1 VASSR
6 RTLQPGRRLG
16 PYEVLSTLGIG
27 GMGEVYRARDH
38 RLERDVALKVLSFE
52 SSTDPE
58 ALARFAREARAV
70 AALSHPGILAIFDV
84 GEDDGIRYAVTELLH
99 GDTLRVVLQD
109 GPLPWR
115 RAAEL
120 VCGLADALAAAH
132 DRGIVHRD
140 LKPENLI
147 LTAGDRLKVLD
158 FGLARTH
165 RSDAAADELRTTAG
179 QLMGTVGYMS
189 PEQARGDDAGPPSDV
204 FSLGCVL
211 HEMLSGS
218 RPFAQAVA
226 VDEMWAT
233 LHAEPAPLAVPAP
246 RDLDGLRRRCLERDP
261 SRRPTAP
268 DLARE
273 LRALVAATSSSTPSR
288 TRRAPV
294 VPSAPPET
302 RYARSE
308 DVNIAYQVVGDGPL
322 DIVFVMGWVSHLE
335 WFWKEP
341 SFARFLARLASFGRL
356 ILFDKRGT
364 GLSDRV
370 PHEKLP
376 TLEQRMEDVRAVMDA
391 VGAEKAVLV
400 GVSEG
405 GPLCSL
411 FAASWPDRTQALVM
425 IGTYARRL
433 RADDYPWGPT
443 VEQRAAFLDLL
454 QREWGGPVGIE
465 DRAPSR
471 AQDAAFRDWWATY
484 LRMGASPGAAVALTR
499 MNAQID
505 VRAVLPTI
513 RVPTLVIHR
522 TQDRALLVDEGRYVA
537 EHIPGAR
544 FVELPGEDHLP
555 FVGEQDEIL
564 DAIEGFLATVDG
576 SGEPDRLLGTLL
588 AVRIEPEG
596 AVPPESVE
604 ALRRTVERHRG
615 RLVSVRARGAVAF
628 FDGTVRALRCAMA
641 LVDRAPVPAAAG
653 VHTGECDVL
662 GSDIGGA
669 AVEAARDLAGWAPL
683 GGVIASAT
691 THDLVAGSGLEFE
704 EAGEGQL
711 EGRVRRLYRVL
722 EPSAR
727 GREPDG
733 PGNRVRA

>member
-1 VASSR
+1 MNPGRQPWGIVAHVASTR
-6 RTLQPGRRLG
+6 RTLEPGRRLG
-16 PYEVLSTLGIG
+16 PYEVLATLGVG

-52 SSTDPE
+52 SANDPE
-58 ALARFAREARAV
+58 ALARFGREARAV

-84 GEDDGIRYAVTELLH
+84 GEDGGVRFAVTELLH
-99 GDTLRVVLQD
+99 GDTLRVVLGT

-120 VCGLADALAAAH
+120 VAGLAEALAAAH
-132 DRGIVHRD
+132 ERGIVHRD

-147 LTAGDRLKVLD
+147 LTTDRLKILD

-165 RSDAAADELRTTAG
+165 QPGPAGDELRTTAG
-179 QLMGTVGYMS
+179 QLLGTVGYMS
-189 PEQARGDDAGPPSDV
+189 PEQARGEPVGPPSDV

-211 HEMLSGS
+211 HEMLAGA

-233 LHAEPAPLAVPAP
+233 LHSDPAPIGGAALP
-246 RDLDGLRRRCLERDP
+246 RELDEIRRRCLEKVP
-261 SRRPTAP
+261 ERRPTAAA
-268 DLARE
+268 LATE
-273 LRALVAATSSSTPSR
+273 LRAVLAGLATTGTRSR
-288 TRRAPV
+288 R
-294 VPSAPPET
+294 VPRVPTTPPET
-302 RYARSE
+302 RYTRSD
-308 DVNIAYQVVGDGPL
+308 DVNIAYQVLGDGPL

-370 PHEKLP
+370 PHDKLP
-376 TLEQRMEDVRAVMDA
+376 TLEQRMDDVRAVMDA
-391 VGAEKAVLV
+391 VGAQRAALV

-405 GPLCSL
+405 GPMSAL
-411 FAASWPDRTQALVM
+411 FAATYPDRTHSLTM

-443 VEQRAAFLDLL
+443 AEQRAAFLDLL
-454 QREWGGPVGIE
+454 RREWGGPVGIE

-471 AQDAAFRDWWATY
+471 SQDPVFRDWWATY
-484 LRMGASPGAAVALTR
+484 LRMGASPGAAEALTR

-522 TQDRALLVDEGRYVA
+522 SRDRALLVEEGRYVA
-537 EHIPGAR
+537 DHIPGAR

-555 FVGEQDEIL
+555 FVGEQDDVL
-564 DAIEGFLATVDG
+564 DAVEGFLATIG
-576 SGEPDRLLGTLL
+576 ETGEPDRLLGTLL
-588 AVRIEPEG
+588 AVRIEPDGPVPAG
-596 AVPPESVE
+596 AAD
-604 ALRRTVERHRG
+604 ALGRTVERHRG
-615 RLVSVRARGAVAF
+615 RVVAIRATEAVAF
-628 FDGTVRALRCAMA
+628 FDGTVRALRCALA
-641 LVDRAPVPAAAG
+641 LVDKAPVPAAVG
-653 VHTGECDVL
+653 VHTGECDVV
-662 GSDIGGA
+662 GSDIAGA
-669 AVEAARDLAGWAPL
+669 AVEAARDLARQASL
-683 GGVIASAT
+683 GQVLASAT
-691 THDLVAGSGLEFE
+691 THDLVAGCGLGFE
-704 EAGEGQL
+704 EAGETDL
-711 EGRVRRLYRVL
+711 EGRSRKLYRVL
-722 EPSAR
+722 EPAR
-727 GREPDG
+727 
-733 PGNRVRA
+733 A